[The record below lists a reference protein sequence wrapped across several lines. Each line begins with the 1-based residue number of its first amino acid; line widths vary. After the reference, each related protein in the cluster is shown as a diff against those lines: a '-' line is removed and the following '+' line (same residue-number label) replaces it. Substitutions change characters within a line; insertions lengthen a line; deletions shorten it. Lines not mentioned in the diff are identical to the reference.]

1 MIKDVVKTQAKP
13 KKAPNG
19 RRASDPTPSRLR
31 GSVRDPIVALRA
43 ILAAIAI
50 DITSSGDVKA
60 LRRLSMK
67 MNQPSQST
75 TPKVRYPKPAL
86 SNQSGNVPKSF
97 QKLGSTTG

>member
-1 MIKDVVKTQAKP
+1 MIKDVVKIQAKP

-19 RRASDPTPSRLR
+19 RRASEPIPSSCK

-43 ILAAIAI
+43 MLAAIAM

-60 LRRLSMK
+60 LRRLSMNA
-67 MNQPSQST
+67 NQPSQST
-75 TPKVRYPKPAL
+75 TPKARYPKPAL
-86 SNQSGNVPKSF
+86 SNQSGQVPRSF